1 MIKVLIV
8 DDHPL
13 IRKGINTLLG
23 IYDDIEVVGEAEN
36 STEAL
41 EICEKYNPDIVLMD
55 LMMPGTNGIETTKKI
70 LKDWSNIK
78 IVILTS
84 FIDKKLIEESLKA
97 GAIGYVLKNISG
109 DSLVST
115 IRDANKGKSTLSSEV
130 SDFLISNLK
139 NPSVIEYQLTSQE
152 KNILACLIEGLSNKR
167 ISQKL
172 LLSLSTVKFHV
183 SNILCKLGA
192 SSRGE
197 AVSIALKNKLV
208 Q

>member
-23 IYDDIEVVGEAEN
+23 VYDDIEVVGEAEN

-55 LMMPGTNGIETTKKI
+55 LMMPGTSGIETTKKI

-84 FIDKKLIEESLKA
+84 FIDKKLI
-97 GAIGYVLKNISG
+97 
-109 DSLVST
+109 
-115 IRDANKGKSTLSSEV
+115 KGLAKSC
-130 SDFLISNLK
+130 
-139 NPSVIEYQLTSQE
+139 Y
-152 KNILACLIEGLSNKR
+152 
-167 ISQKL
+167 
-172 LLSLSTVKFHV
+172 
-183 SNILCKLGA
+183 
-192 SSRGE
+192 
-197 AVSIALKNKLV
+197 
-208 Q
+208 